1 MMSPSSPL
9 RVFLPFALA
18 ASVVAVNASPALATP
33 ATSPDPTA
41 GTNGTVYAVEEIG
54 GRIYV
59 AGKFSWAGPLTGNGS
74 AVNATDG
81 LRSNVPV
88 VTGPVL
94 ASAPD
99 GNGGWYLGGSFT
111 KIGKANR
118 VGLARINAAG
128 GLATWTAA
136 VQGSVRAIAVANG
149 TIYVGG
155 SFSAVGG
162 QSRANLAALDSAG
175 NVLPWNPGANGPV
188 EALTVT
194 GSDVLVG
201 GSFSS
206 AGGAPRSNLAAID
219 ATGQATA
226 WNPGADGTVESVVA
240 GGSVIYVGGSFG
252 SIAASPRPG
261 LAAIDGAGAPT
272 SWSPPVD
279 GTVESLGVAPDG
291 DVIAG
296 GAFAI
301 NGSPQTNVARFEATD
316 ASLVPWPAAVLN
328 GPVRTLSV
336 GLDAVRLGGEF
347 TTVGTVSRP
356 RAAAFDL
363 ATGALTAWN
372 PRADAA
378 VRTVSAS
385 GSRLFVGGDFR
396 MLNGAPRNNVAAID
410 AASGEVDLGWNAN
423 ANAKVR
429 GLAASPDGSTIYLGG
444 TFFKVGGVPRDKVAA
459 VSAATGQPTAW
470 KPSLNAEV
478 RAIATSG
485 EAVYVGGSFTQALGQ
500 PEGYLVKLS
509 AGDGSLDPTFD
520 ARADGGVRAIEV
532 SPDGSKVYPG
542 GDFRSIG
549 GQQRVGIAELD
560 ATTGD
565 ATSFAPTEG
574 GVVLD
579 VELSADGS
587 TMYCAT
593 TSNRTHRYR
602 PSNGNSP
609 LWTLR
614 TGGDVQAIGVA
625 DAAIYVGGHFT
636 KFTSLNVVRV
646 RIGAVDPETGDAL
659 GWAPTMN
666 SFYGVWAFDVTD
678 DALLVGGDFTRT
690 GGKDQPYFARF
701 SGTP

>member
-1 MMSPSSPL
+1 
-9 RVFLPFALA
+9 VI
-18 ASVVAVNASPALATP
+18 AVNATPALATP
-33 ATSPDPTA
+33 TTSPDPTA
-41 GTNGTVYAVEEIG
+41 GTNGTVYAVQEIG

-81 LRSNVPV
+81 LRSSSPV

-118 VGLARINAAG
+118 VGLARINATG

-136 VQGSVRAIAVANG
+136 VQGSVRAIAVSSG
-149 TIYVGG
+149 MIYVGG

-162 QSRANLAALDSAG
+162 QSRANLAALDVAG
-175 NVLPWNPGANGPV
+175 NVLPWNPGTNGPV
-188 EALTVT
+188 EALAVT
-194 GSDVLVG
+194 GSNVLVG

-206 AGGAPRSNLAAID
+206 AGGSPRANLAEID
-219 ATGQATA
+219 AAGAATP
-226 WNPGADGTVESVVA
+226 WNPGAEGTVESVVVN
-240 GGSVIYVGGSFG
+240 GSVIYVGGSFD
-252 SIAASPRPG
+252 SIGTSARPG
-261 LAAIDGAGAPT
+261 LAAIDGNGAPT
-272 SWSPPVD
+272 LWTPPVE
-279 GTVESLGVAPDG
+279 GTIESLGLASDG

-296 GAFAI
+296 GAFTVTT
-301 NGSPQTNVARFEATD
+301 GSPQTNVARFEATD
-316 ASLVPWPAAVLN
+316 ASLIPWPDAVLN

-336 GLDAVRLGGEF
+336 GVDAVRLGGEF
-347 TTVGTVSRP
+347 TTAGTVSRP
-356 RAAAFDL
+356 RTAAFDL
-363 ATGALTAWN
+363 TTGTLTAWN

-429 GLAASPDGSTIYLGG
+429 GLTASPDGSTIYLGG

-459 VSAATGQPTAW
+459 VSATTGQPTAW
-470 KPSLNAEV
+470 KPSLNGEV

-485 EAVYVGGSFTQALGQ
+485 DAVYVGGYFTQAVGQ
-500 PEGYLVKLS
+500 TEGYLAKLS
-509 AGDGSLDPTFD
+509 AADGSLDPAFH

-587 TMYCAT
+587 MMYCAT

-602 PSNGNSP
+602 PSTGNTP

-625 DAAIYVGGHFT
+625 DEAIYVGGHFT

-646 RIGAVDPETGDAL
+646 RIGAVDPETGNAL
-659 GWAPTMN
+659 AWAPTMN

-690 GGKDQPYFARF
+690 GGMDQPYFARF